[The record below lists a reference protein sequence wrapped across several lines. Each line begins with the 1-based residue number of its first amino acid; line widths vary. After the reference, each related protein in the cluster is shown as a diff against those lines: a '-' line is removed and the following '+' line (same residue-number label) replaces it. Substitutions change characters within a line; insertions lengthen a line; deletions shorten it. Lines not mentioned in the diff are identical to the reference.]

1 MDIGRYANGYWVKD
15 RMIVYFGIGTNFGDR
30 EANLRTALQLLHER
44 VGECLA
50 CSLIYR
56 SAPQGFVSENEF
68 ANMVVVCKT
77 DQSPEDILRITQ
89 QIEREMGRTEK
100 SVNGIYHDRV
110 IDIDLLKALTPSN
123 SPFKGE
129 NLMEGEDVVC
139 KSETLTLP
147 HPRMQERDFVMIPLR
162 EVEAI
167 LN

>member
-1 MDIGRYANGYWVKD
+1 
-15 RMIVYFGIGTNFGDR
+15 MIIYFGIGTNLGNR
-30 EANLRTALQLLHER
+30 EENLRRAIEMLHER

-50 CSLIYR
+50 CSSIYR

-68 ANMVVVCKT
+68 ANVVAVC
-77 DQSPEDILRITQ
+77 QSNYSPEEILAITQ

-100 SVNGIYHDRV
+100 SENGVYHDRI
-110 IDIDLLKALTPSN
+110 IDIDLLQAVTQS
-123 SPFKGE
+123 SSSFEEE
-129 NLMEGEDVVC
+129 NCTEGEEVVC
-139 KSETLTLP
+139 KTKTLTLP